1 TYSGVAEPGATVTVV
16 VDGVTVDTVTAAGDG
31 SWSLP
36 VATPLA
42 DGPHSVTATA
52 RDAQGNTATD
62 TNTFTVDTQ
71 TAVSITTPAD
81 GAVLTNPVVTYTGT
95 AEPGATVT

>member
-16 VDGVTVDTVTAAGDG
+16 VDGTQVGVVTAAGDG
-31 SWSLP
+31 TWSVP

-52 RDAQGNTATD
+52 QDTRGNTATD
-62 TNTFTVDTQ
+62 TNAFTVDTQ

-81 GAVLTNPVVTYTGT
+81 GAVLTNPVVTYSGV
-95 AEPGATVT
+95 AEPG